1 MKGLGW
7 VETDD
12 DCSGLALMYC
22 LFRSDFLAELVVQE
36 RLKVSDTAC
45 TW

>member
-12 DCSGLALMYC
+12 DRSGLALMYC
-22 LFRSDFLAELVVQE
+22 LSRSGFLAELVVLE
-36 RLKVSDTAC
+36 RLEVSDTTC